1 MIVNS
6 QVDCGFIIRQMFK
19 QFIGWKFTLVAVAVV
34 IIVTTIWFV
43 NNLSEKIQQEETKKV
58 ATWVQ
63 ANQELLKVSPDVNIN
78 LATEIIRTNTTIP
91 IILTDDHGKIIDHRN
106 LDSATV
112 AANGNY
118 LQNEL
123 NDFRKQHPP
132 FIITIDAKTNN
143 YIYYGDSLILK
154 QVRYYPYIQLLVVTL
169 FIGIVLFALSST
181 NRATQNL
188 VWVGMAKETAH
199 QLGTPLSSMEAWL
212 EILKEREEIVPMV
225 TEMAKDVDRLKL
237 ITDRF
242 SKIGSVPN
250 LEERNIV
257 TQVASMVGYIQK
269 RASQKVQFRLQSE
282 EQEIVAMIS
291 PPLFDW
297 VVENLLKN
305 ALDAMEG
312 KGEINVQIE
321 NHLTYITIDVTDT
334 GKGIPKAY
342 HDKIFHPGFSTKKRG
357 WGLGLSLAKRI
368 IQDYHKGRL
377 SVKWSE
383 VNKGTTFRIWL
394 RK

>member
-1 MIVNS
+1 MWLYLNK
-6 QVDCGFIIRQMFK
+6 QMFK
-19 QFIGWKFTLVAVAVV
+19 QYIGWKFTLVSVAVV

-43 NNLSEKIQQEETKKV
+43 NNLTEKIQQEETKKV
-58 ATWVQ
+58 AIWV
-63 ANQELLKVSPDVNIN
+63 AAYQELLKSEPDANIN
-78 LATEIIRTNTTIP
+78 LIGEVITTNTTIP
-91 IILTDDHGKIIDHRN
+91 MIMTDDHGKIVDDRN
-106 LDSATV
+106 FDSSKISQT
-112 AANGNY
+112 GY
-118 LQNEL
+118 LEKQL
-123 NDFRKQHPP
+123 VSFKKQHPP
-132 FIITIDAKTNN
+132 FIMAIDALSNK

-154 QVRYYPYIQLLVVTL
+154 QIRYYPYIQLLVVAL
-169 FIGIVLFALSST
+169 FIGIVLFALSTT

-212 EILKEREEIVPMV
+212 EILKEKEES
-225 TEMAKDVDRLKL
+225 TEVANELAKDVNRLKL
-237 ITDRF
+237 ISDRF

-250 LEERNIV
+250 LEECNIV
-257 TQVASMVGYIQK
+257 AQIDNMVAYIRK
-269 RASQKVQFRLQSE
+269 RAPQKVTLSLQSA
-282 EQEIVAMIS
+282 EQEVMAMIS

-312 KGEINVQIE
+312 KGAITVLIE
-321 NHLTYITIDVTDT
+321 NHPAHITVDVTDT
-334 GKGIPKAY
+334 GKGIPKAF

>member
-1 MIVNS
+1 
-6 QVDCGFIIRQMFK
+6 MFK
-19 QFIGWKFTLVAVAVV
+19 QYIGWKFSLVAVAVV
-34 IIVTTIWFV
+34 IIVATIWFV
-43 NNLSEKIQQEETKKV
+43 NSLSEKIQQEETKKV
-58 ATWVQ
+58 ATWVE
-63 ANQELLKVSPDVNIN
+63 ANQELLKASPEANLN
-78 LATEIIRTNTTIP
+78 LAVEIIRTNTTIP
-91 IILTDDHGKIIDHRN
+91 IILTDDHGNIIDHRN
-106 LDSATV
+106 LDSVDV
-112 AANGNY
+112 ANNKQY
-118 LQNEL
+118 LPGEL
-123 NDFRKQHPP
+123 RVFKKQHPP
-132 FIITIDAKTNN
+132 FIMAVDAHTNY

-154 QVRYYPYIQLLVVTL
+154 QVRYYPYIQLLVVAL

-199 QLGTPLSSMEAWL
+199 QLGTPLSSMEAWI
-212 EILKEREEIVPMV
+212 EILKEQETIAPMV

-257 TQVASMVGYIQK
+257 EQVASMVAYIRK
-269 RASQKVQFRLQSE
+269 RAPQKVQFHLQTD
-282 EQEIVAMIS
+282 EQEVDAMIS

-312 KGEINVQIE
+312 KGEITVQIE
-321 NHLTYITIDVTDT
+321 NHPAHITIDVTDT
-334 GKGIPKAY
+334 GKGIPKAF

>member
-1 MIVNS
+1 
-6 QVDCGFIIRQMFK
+6 MFK
-19 QFIGWKFTLVAVAVV
+19 QYIGWKFTLISVAVV

-43 NNLSEKIQQEETKKV
+43 NSLTEKIQQEETKKV
-58 ATWVQ
+58 AIWVEAYRELIHSSAD
-63 ANQELLKVSPDVNIN
+63 ANLN
-78 LATEIIRTNTTIP
+78 LIGEIVTNNTTIP
-91 IILTDDHGKIIDHRN
+91 MILTDDQGRIIDQN
-106 LDSATV
+106 NFDSSLFI
-112 AANGNY
+112 GKPGY
-118 LQNEL
+118 LEEQL
-123 NDFRKQHPP
+123 ASFKKQHPP
-132 FIITIDAKTNN
+132 FILGVDANSN
-143 YIYYGDSLILK
+143 QYIYYGDSLILK
-154 QVRYYPYIQLLVVTL
+154 QIRYYPYIQLLVVAL

-181 NRATQNL
+181 NRATQNQ

-212 EILKEREEIVPMV
+212 EILKEKEESAPLAN
-225 TEMAKDVDRLKL
+225 ELAKDVNRLKL
-237 ITDRF
+237 ISDRF

-250 LEERNIV
+250 LEECNLVVQID
-257 TQVASMVGYIQK
+257 SMVNYIRK
-269 RASQKVQFRLQSE
+269 RAPQKVTITLQSAE
-282 EQEIVAMIS
+282 KEVSAMIS

-312 KGEINVQIE
+312 KGSITVVIE
-321 NHLTYITIDVTDT
+321 NHPAHITVDVTDT
-334 GKGIPKAY
+334 GKGIPKAF
-342 HDKIFHPGFSTKKRG
+342 HDKIFNPGFSTKKRG

>member
-1 MIVNS
+1 
-6 QVDCGFIIRQMFK
+6 MFK

-43 NNLSEKIQQEETKKV
+43 NNLSEKIQQEETKKM

-78 LATEIIRTNTTIP
+78 LVTEIIRTNTTIP
-91 IILTDDHGKIIDHRN
+91 IILTDDHGNIIDHRN
-106 LDSATV
+106 LDSAAV

-118 LQNEL
+118 LRNEL

-132 FIITIDAKTNN
+132 FIIAIDAKTNN

-169 FIGIVLFALSST
+169 FIAIVLFALSST

-250 LEERNIV
+250 LEERNV
-257 TQVASMVGYIQK
+257 VAQVASMVGYIRK
-269 RASQKVQFRLQSE
+269 RAPQKVQFHLQSH
-282 EQEIVAMIS
+282 EQEVVAMIS